1 MITLSL
7 KRNQDVDI
15 RVLNAEKI
23 TADRRDGTYVEFYIS
38 YVEQKE
44 NVTIIINGAKYK
56 AIAKDDKHYAV
67 WLSDIK
73 RQKKC
78 MAELF
83 DGSDPI
89 GSVKL
94 DIKGKTAT
102 VNSDFDD
109 MF

>member
-1 MITLSL
+1 
-7 KRNQDVDI
+7 
-15 RVLNAEKI
+15 
-23 TADRRDGTYVEFYIS
+23 
-38 YVEQKE
+38 
-44 NVTIIINGAKYK
+44 
-56 AIAKDDKHYAV
+56 
-67 WLSDIK
+67 
-73 RQKKC
+73 